1 MTSELVSPYKD
12 IMQYTRVQVLP
23 HMMNSDIESNM
34 ELVLQKKVENKCNK
48 YGYICNIYG
57 IEEYED
63 GEMIPENL
71 LGAVN
76 YNVTYHCKI
85 CIPIENT
92 MIIGQVKGVNQE
104 LIIVKNGPIIVFIP
118 KTNIDS
124 NVWNISNDF
133 THKKSKQVLSINDNV
148 RVLINKKKINQGD
161 IQIKCIGTL
170 LDFSNKEDTEKY
182 YGNYIEQEQKQ
193 ETTDDENKED
203 DSNFII

>member
-170 LDFSNKEDTEKY
+170 LDFSNKED
-182 YGNYIEQEQKQ
+182 
-193 ETTDDENKED
+193 